1 MDSAFSFHFPAAAWR
16 RGSACHANNTC
27 VEVAR
32 LTAGHLGTRDSKL
45 GDGGPVLRFTP
56 GQWRA
61 FAEQVKSGAFDVA

>member
-1 MDSAFSFHFPAAAWR
+1 VESAFSFHFPAAVWR
-16 RGSACHANNTC
+16 KGSACHANNTC

-32 LTAGHLGTRDSKL
+32 LTAGQLGTRDSKQ

-61 FAEQVKSGAFDVA
+61 FSDQVKSGAFDVA